1 MQTKQYPP
9 NEPPYDEQPTQAL
22 GPGERPTRPLGP
34 AESFGSPITP
44 ANTIDSLPTAPLQAP
59 NQDSLPW
66 EQSGNDAWLR
76 QTGAMPPI
84 SRPAVGSAQT
94 NGQNG
99 NAQTARKRRGGPR
112 VSRRTLLVGAGVAGL
127 ASVAVAAGFGIH
139 NLTASRN
146 TPQIGTDQQVAHL
159 LRRAGFGAGPGDVAS
174 YSALGL
180 SGSVDRLL
188 NFQKISN
195 ADLDKRIAS
204 VNFDYSNPQDIQ
216 SWWLMRML
224 YSAHPL
230 EEKMTLFLAG
240 LLTSSFTK
248 VGGKKGYPLM
258 KQQNDFLRQNA
269 FGRFD
274 DLLAGITIDPAMLL
288 WLDGNRSLKSA
299 PNENFAREEMEL
311 FSMGVNNYT
320 QTDIEQS
327 ARALTGW
334 VVDFNTGKAVF
345 RPAFHDDSNK
355 TFLGQTGNFDYK
367 DIARIICS
375 QAVTPKFLSTRI
387 WRFFAY
393 ETPSAAD
400 IQPLVD
406 AWHNSNHNLGAML
419 KAMLNSPAF
428 YSPQAYR
435 ARIKSPVEFVVGAL
449 RNLGLNLPT
458 QGRQGVRTLLGAMD
472 IMGQTLFDPPN
483 VAGWPGD
490 QVSANWL
497 NTGAWMTR
505 VNVINALVDYM
516 SASPD
521 FIQRVQADIQKQHI
535 DTADK
540 FVGYVLNQLI
550 DGQID
555 NPRRQML
562 VDYVNSSGAGSG
574 SDSLTLAGGK
584 KLSGESVRG
593 LYYLVMSMP
602 EYQLN

>member
-1 MQTKQYPP
+1 M
-9 NEPPYDEQPTQAL
+9 
-22 GPGERPTRPLGP
+22 P
-34 AESFGSPITP
+34 AGV
-44 ANTIDSLPTAPLQAP
+44 
-59 NQDSLPW
+59 
-66 EQSGNDAWLR
+66 G
-76 QTGAMPPI
+76 
-84 SRPAVGSAQT
+84 GSAP
-94 NGQNG
+94 
-99 NAQTARKRRGGPR
+99 AARKRRGGPR

-127 ASVAVAAGFGIH
+127 ASVAVAAGFTVH
-139 NLTASRN
+139 NLTASHN
-146 TPQIGTDQQVAHL
+146 ATQIGSDQQIAHL

-174 YSALGL
+174 YGALGL
-180 SGSVDRLL
+180 SGAVDRLL

-195 ADLDKRIAS
+195 ADLDQRIAS
-204 VNFDYSNPQDIQ
+204 ANFDYSTVVDIQ
-216 SWWLMRML
+216 LWWLTRML

-230 EEKMTLFLAG
+230 EEKMTLFWAG
-240 LLTSSFTK
+240 LLTSSFSK
-248 VGGKKGYPLM
+248 VGGKKGYPLI

-274 DLLAGITIDPAMLL
+274 DLLAGITIDPAMLF
-288 WLDGNRSLKSA
+288 WLDGNHSLKGA

-311 FSMGVNNYT
+311 FSMGVGNYT

-334 VVDFNTGKAVF
+334 VVDFQTGKAVF
-345 RPAFHDDSNK
+345 RPQFHDTGNK

-367 DIARIICS
+367 DIARIICT
-375 QAVTPKFLSTRI
+375 QAVTPKFLATRL

-406 AWHNSNHNLGAML
+406 AWHSSNHNIGAMM

-435 ARIKSPVEFVVGAL
+435 ARIKSPAEFVVGGL
-449 RNLGLNLPT
+449 RNLGLNVPA
-458 QGRQGVRTLLGAMD
+458 QGKQGARTLVGALD

-505 VNVINALVDYM
+505 VNVINALVEYM

-521 FIQRVQADIQKQHI
+521 FVQRVQADIQKQHI

-540 FVGYVLNQLI
+540 FVAYVLNQLI

-555 NPRRQML
+555 SPRRQML
-562 VDYVNSSGAGSG
+562 VDYVNSSPAGSG
-574 SDSLTLAGGK
+574 SDSLALAGGK
-584 KLSGESVRG
+584 RLSGESVRG

>member
-1 MQTKQYPP
+1 MQRQQYPLD
-9 NEPPYDEQPTQAL
+9 EPPDDERPTLPL
-22 GPGERPTRPLGP
+22 GPGERFGP
-34 AESFGSPITP
+34 SITP
-44 ANTIDSLPTAPLQAP
+44 ANTVGSLPEAAFQAP
-59 NQDSLPW
+59 HPDQLPW
-66 EQSGNDAWLR
+66 ERANDETWLR
-76 QTGAMPPI
+76 QTGALPSLSPASSVASALGTPPFT
-84 SRPAVGSAQT
+84 PGGT
-94 NGQNG
+94 PGGQP
-99 NAQTARKRRGGPR
+99 TSRKRSKGLK

-127 ASVAVAAGFGIH
+127 ASVAVAAGLTVH
-139 NLTASRN
+139 NFTASHN
-146 TPQIGTDQQVAHL
+146 ATQISTEQQQIPHL
-159 LRRAGFGAGPGDVAS
+159 LRRAGFGAAPGDVAT
-174 YSALGL
+174 YSALGV
-180 SGSVDRLL
+180 SGAVDRLL
-188 NFQKISN
+188 NFQSISN
-195 ADLDKRIAS
+195 AALDQRIAAA
-204 VNFDYSNPQDIQ
+204 NFDYSKPQDIQ
-216 SWWLMRML
+216 LWWLTRMI

-248 VGGKKGYPLM
+248 VGGQKGYPLI

-269 FGRFD
+269 FGRYD
-274 DLLAGITIDPAMLL
+274 DLLAGITIDPAMLF
-288 WLDGNRSLKSA
+288 WLDGNHSLKGS

-311 FSMGVNNYT
+311 FSMGVGNYT

-334 VVDFNTGKAVF
+334 VIDFNTGQAVF
-345 RPAFHDDSNK
+345 RPAFHDNGSK

-375 QAVTPKFLSTRI
+375 QAVTPKFLATRL
-387 WRFFAY
+387 WCFFAY

-406 AWHNSNHNLGAML
+406 AWHSSNHHLGAMV

-435 ARIKSPVEFVVGAL
+435 ARIKSPVEFLVGAL
-449 RNLGLNLPT
+449 RNLGLNVPM
-458 QGRQGVRTLLGAMD
+458 QGRQSAGVLVGALD

-490 QVSANWL
+490 QISADWL

-505 VNVINALVDYM
+505 VNVINALVEYM
-516 SASPD
+516 SSSPD

-535 DTADK
+535 NTADT
-540 FVGYVLNQLI
+540 FVAYVLNQLI

-555 NPRRQML
+555 GPRRKML
-562 VDYVNSSGAGSG
+562 VDYVNSSPAGSP
-574 SDSLTLAGGK
+574 SDSLALSGGK
-584 KLSGESVRG
+584 QLSGESVRG

-602 EYQLN
+602 EYQLD